1 MEAKKV
7 QSRLQSPNQIIIH
20 SDPETVLERCT
31 ELLLTP
37 NKLAAKWNMF

>member
-31 ELLLTP
+31 ELLP
-37 NKLAAKWNMF
+37 QSKNLAAKYNIF